1 MSAILNKCVLT
12 GEEFILLTSMHP
24 LNVPHVACVNKE
36 TRELFKKSTCQHVVF
51 IVYKCFKQFISHLAH
66 TLMTGKVK

>member
-1 MSAILNKCVLT
+1 
-12 GEEFILLTSMHP
+12 MHP